1 MASGKLI
8 TFEGGEGSGKSTQ
21 ARALADHLTSLGVE
35 IVLTREPGGSPFAEQ
50 IRDLIL
56 SERPVAPETEFLL
69 FAAARAEHIA
79 VTIAPAIQRG
89 AWVICDRFIDS
100 TRVYQGNL
108 WGIEPDLIAAIENYT
123 VQPYMP
129 DLTVLLDV
137 PTDVGM
143 ERARERGAMSRYDSA
158 KAEQHEI
165 LRQGF
170 LANALKEPARFLV
183 IDGKGEP
190 DDVSAAI
197 RRAVGDRLSA
207 GAL

>member
-1 MASGKLI
+1 MAGGKLI

-21 ARALADHLTSLGVE
+21 ARMLADHLIALGVE
-35 IVLTREPGGSPFAEQ
+35 VVLTREPGGSPFAEQ
-50 IRDLIL
+50 IRELIL

-108 WGIEPDLIAAIENYT
+108 WGIEPDLIAAIETYT
-123 VQPYMP
+123 VHPYMP

-143 ERARERGAMSRYDSA
+143 ERARARGAMSRYDSA

-170 LANALKEPARFLV
+170 LAIAFKEPARCLV
-183 IDGKGEP
+183 IDGTGDP
-190 DDVSAAI
+190 DDVSVAI
-197 RRAVGDRLSA
+197 RRAVGERLST

>member
-1 MASGKLI
+1 MGSGKLI

-21 ARALADHLTSLGVE
+21 ARALTDHLSSLGVE
-35 IVLTREPGGSPFAEQ
+35 VVLTREPGGSPFAEQ

-79 VTIAPAIQRG
+79 VTIAPALQRG

-170 LANALKEPARFLV
+170 LAIAMKEPARFLV

-190 DDVSAAI
+190 DEVSAAI

>member
-1 MASGKLI
+1 MGSGKLI

-21 ARALADHLTSLGVE
+21 ARALSDHLSSLGVE
-35 IVLTREPGGSPFAEQ
+35 VVLTREPGGSPFAEQ

-79 VTIAPAIQRG
+79 VTIAPALQRG

-170 LANALKEPARFLV
+170 LAIAMKEPARFLV

-190 DDVSAAI
+190 DEVSAAI